1 MPPRHIPTLPVSP
14 IHAFDANVR
23 FRAEAMID
31 RTASMGAL
39 PPVGLPAL
47 RLVSGR
53 ADQRLSDVVGSSS
66 AARLRHERQSI
77 IHHLGPLANSRSTF
91 FQATKHIHCTSLGE
105 PFALQ
110 QPQSNRD
117 SRFFSKGRT
126 GAAVTC
132 LEKATGAAARE
143 ALLRERA
150 RDWSLREARGLPALR
165 WRQEW
170 DLEHQWLAPPGAC
183 PANDP

>member
-1 MPPRHIPTLPVSP
+1 MFSLMPLRHIPTLPISP

-117 SRFFSKGRT
+117 SPFFRKEEQAPQSHAWR
-126 GAAVTC
+126 
-132 LEKATGAAARE
+132 R
-143 ALLRERA
+143 RRA
-150 RDWSLREARGLPALR
+150 RRGGGLCFGSER
-165 WRQEW
+165 GTGR
-170 DLEHQWLAPPGAC
+170 
-183 PANDP
+183 